1 MAHLALSVG
10 WTETFCGE
18 GFAFL
23 SLPLGHHFYPQARP
37 LTTKL
42 SPPAETGRGLA
53 VHTRVTQEEPTG
65 RLVSVWWAGEHTGH
79 GWRAG

>member
-10 WTETFCGE
+10 WTEPFCGE

-23 SLPLGHHFYPQARP
+23 SLALGHRFYPQARP
-37 LTTKL
+37 LTTEL
-42 SPPAETGRGLA
+42 CPPTQTGRGVA
-53 VHTRVTQEEPTG
+53 VHTWVTQQEPTG
-65 RLVSVWWAGEHTGH
+65 RLVSVWWSGEHTGH